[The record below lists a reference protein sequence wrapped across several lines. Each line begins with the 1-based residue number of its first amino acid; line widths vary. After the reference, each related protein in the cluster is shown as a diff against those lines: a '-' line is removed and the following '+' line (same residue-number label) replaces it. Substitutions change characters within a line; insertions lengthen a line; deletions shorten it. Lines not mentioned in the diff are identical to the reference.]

1 MDLHGKALYLTYD
14 GLTDPLGQA
23 QILPYLLGLEQKG
36 MGFVIIS
43 FEKKEAFLAY
53 EQHVFKQLEGRDIQ
67 WIPLS
72 YTKKPAVFS
81 TLYDLWRMKRAAK
94 KSLSSA
100 HTIIHCRSY
109 LPMLVAMS
117 INQGRKVIFDMRGL
131 WADERVDGNLWPQH
145 KPLYRWIYR
154 YFLRKEKEFIQ
165 QSDALVSLTHDG
177 IKALS
182 ERYDSRILENKST
195 VIPCCVDSE
204 LFQPENPI
212 LNLKRSLG
220 IPEEGKVLIH
230 VGSVGTWYRL
240 DQELVFFNALS
251 ALDPTW
257 YFLILT
263 KDTTAATTIVN
274 SNQSFSYRV
283 VIHSAP
289 HHEVPSFLNLA
300 QASIQFIEPAF
311 SKRASSPVKLGESLA
326 MGVPVIANAGIGDSQ
341 VLIQEGLA
349 GICINSWDDIPS
361 AVADFQRMRFD
372 SNAIREYAIR
382 ILGLEQGIT
391 EYHQVYTKILPHD

>member
-1 MDLHGKALYLTYD
+1 MDLHGKALYLSYD

-23 QILPYLLGLEQKG
+23 QILPYLLGLEQHG

-43 FEKKEAFLAY
+43 FEKKESFLAY

-67 WIPLS
+67 WIPLA

-117 INQGRKVIFDMRGL
+117 IHQGRKVIFDMRGL

-154 YFLRKEKEFIQ
+154 YFLRKEKEFVQ
-165 QSDALVSLTHDG
+165 HSDALVSLTHDG

-182 ERYDSRILENKST
+182 ERYGSSILENKST

-204 LFQPENPI
+204 LFQPENPP

-274 SNQSFSYRV
+274 SNQSFSSRV

-289 HHEVPSFLNLA
+289 HHEVPSFFNLA

-341 VLIQEGLA
+341 ALIQEGLA

-382 ILGLEQGIT
+382 TLGLEQGIT
-391 EYHQVYTKILPHD
+391 AYHQVYTKILPHD

>member
-1 MDLHGKALYLTYD
+1 MDLHGKALYLSYD

-23 QILPYLLGLEQKG
+23 QILPYLLGLEQQG

-43 FEKKEAFLAY
+43 FEKKEAFSAHKH
-53 EQHVFKQLEGRDIQ
+53 HVQKQLEGRDIQ

-81 TLYDLWRMKRAAK
+81 TVYDLWRMKRAARK
-94 KSLSSA
+94 TLTTA

-145 KPLYRWIYR
+145 KPLYRLIYR
-154 YFLRKEKEFIQ
+154 YFLRKEKDFVQ

-204 LFQPENPI
+204 LFQPENPP
-212 LNLKRSLG
+212 LNLIRSLG
-220 IPEEGKVLIH
+220 IPNEGKVLIH

-257 YFLILT
+257 NVLILT

-274 SNQSFSYRV
+274 SNQSFSSRV
-283 VIHSAP
+283 IIHSAP

-300 QASIQFIEPAF
+300 QASIQFIEPAY

-326 MGVPVIANAGIGDSQ
+326 MGVPVITNVGIGDSQ
-341 VLIQEGLA
+341 ALIQEGSA
-349 GICINSWDDIPS
+349 GICINSWDDITS
-361 AVADFQRMRFD
+361 SVMDFQRMRFD
-372 SNAIREYAIR
+372 TNAIRTYAIR
-382 ILGLEQGIT
+382 TLGIEQGINA
-391 EYHQVYTKILPHD
+391 YQQVYKKMLSHD

>member
-1 MDLHGKALYLTYD
+1 MDLHGKALYLSYD

-23 QILPYLLGLEQKG
+23 QILPYLLGLEQHG

-43 FEKKEAFLAY
+43 FEKKESFLAH
-53 EQHVFKQLEGRDIQ
+53 EQHVHKQLEGRDIQ

-81 TLYDLWRMKRAAK
+81 TVYDLWRMKRAAK

-117 INQGRKVIFDMRGL
+117 IHQGRKVIFDMRGL

-154 YFLRKEKEFIQ
+154 YFLRKEKDFVQ

-182 ERYDSRILENKST
+182 VRYDSHILENKST

-220 IPEEGKVLIH
+220 IPEESKVLIH

-263 KDTTAATTIVN
+263 KDTTAATSIVN
-274 SNQSFSYRV
+274 SNQSFSSRV

-326 MGVPVIANAGIGDSQ
+326 MGVPVIANVGIGDSQ
-341 VLIQEGLA
+341 ALIQEGLA

-382 ILGLEQGIT
+382 TLGLDQGIAAYQ
-391 EYHQVYTKILPHD
+391 EVYTKILPHD

>member
-23 QILPYLLGLEQKG
+23 QILPYLLGLEQQG

-43 FEKKEAFLAY
+43 FEKKEALSEY
-53 EQHVFKQLEGRDIQ
+53 KHHVLQQIEGRNIQ

-81 TLYDLWRMKRAAK
+81 TVYDLWRMKRAAK
-94 KSLSSA
+94 KTLTSA

-117 INQGRKVIFDMRGL
+117 LNQGRKVIFDMRGL

-154 YFLRKEKEFIQ
+154 YFLRKEKEFVQ
-165 QSDALVSLTHDG
+165 YSDALVSLTHDG

-182 ERYDSRILENKST
+182 ERYGSSILEHKST

-204 LFQPENPI
+204 LFQPENPS

-240 DQELVFFNALS
+240 DQELIFFNALC

-263 KDTTAATTIVN
+263 KDTTAASAIVN
-274 SNQSFSYRV
+274 SNQSLSSRV
-283 VIHSAP
+283 IIHSAP
-289 HHEVPSFLNLA
+289 HHEVPSFLNMA

-326 MGVPVIANAGIGDSQ
+326 MGVPVISNVGIGDSQ
-341 VLIQEGLA
+341 ALIQEGLA

-361 AVADFQRMRFD
+361 SVMDFQRMRFD
-372 SNAIREYAIR
+372 SNAIRTYAIST
-382 ILGLEQGIT
+382 LGLEQGIAA
-391 EYHQVYTKILPHD
+391 YQQVYTKILPND

>member
-23 QILPYLLGLEQKG
+23 QILPYLLGLENQG

-43 FEKKEAFLAY
+43 FEKKEAFLANK
-53 EQHVFKQLEGRDIQ
+53 QHVHKQLEGRDIQ

-81 TLYDLWRMKRAAK
+81 TVYDLWRMKRAAS
-94 KSLSSA
+94 KSLTSA

-117 INQGRKVIFDMRGL
+117 IHQGRKVIFDMRGL

-145 KPLYRWIYR
+145 KPLYRWIFR
-154 YFLRKEKEFIQ
+154 YFRRKEKEFVQ
-165 QSDALVSLTHDG
+165 QSDALVSLTQDG

-182 ERYDSRILENKST
+182 ERYGSRILENKST

-204 LFQPENPI
+204 LFQPENPP
-212 LNLKRSLG
+212 LHLKRSLG
-220 IPEEGKVLIH
+220 IPEDGKVLIH

-263 KDTTAATTIVN
+263 KDTTAAAAIVN
-274 SNQSFSYRV
+274 STQSLSSRV

-341 VLIQEGLA
+341 ALIQEGLA
-349 GICINSWDDIPS
+349 GLCISSWDDIPS

-372 SNAIREYAIR
+372 SNAIREYAIKT
-382 ILGLEQGIT
+382 LGLEQGIAAYQ
-391 EYHQVYTKILPHD
+391 EVYTKILPYD

>member
-1 MDLHGKALYLTYD
+1 MDLHGKALYLSYD

-23 QILPYLLGLEQKG
+23 QILPYLLGLEQQG

-43 FEKKEAFLAY
+43 FEKKEAFSANKH
-53 EQHVFKQLEGRDIQ
+53 HVQKQLEGRDIQ
-67 WIPLS
+67 WIPLY

-81 TLYDLWRMKRAAK
+81 TVYDLWRMKRAARK
-94 KSLSSA
+94 ALRTA

-109 LPMLVAMS
+109 LPMLLAMS

-154 YFLRKEKEFIQ
+154 YFLRKEQAFIQ
-165 QSDALVSLTHDG
+165 QSDALISLTHDG
-177 IKALS
+177 IIALS
-182 ERYDSRILENKST
+182 ERYGSGNIENKST

-204 LFQPENPI
+204 LFQPETPQ
-212 LNLKRSLG
+212 LDLKRSLG
-220 IPEEGKVLIH
+220 IPDEAKVLIH

-251 ALDPTW
+251 AVDSSW

-263 KDTTAATTIVN
+263 KDTVAARAIVN
-274 SNQSFSYRV
+274 SNHTLSSRV
-283 VIHSAP
+283 IIHSAP

-300 QASIQFIEPAF
+300 QASIQFIEPEY

-326 MGVPVIANAGIGDSQ
+326 MGVPVITNVGIGDSQ
-341 VLIQEGLA
+341 ALIQKGSA

-361 AVADFQRMRFD
+361 AVMDFQRMRFD
-372 SNAIREYAIR
+372 TNAIRTYAIR
-382 ILGLEQGIT
+382 TLGLEQGIAA
-391 EYHQVYTKILPHD
+391 YQQVYTKMLSYD

>member
-1 MDLHGKALYLTYD
+1 MDLHGKALYLSYD

-23 QILPYLLGLEQKG
+23 QILPYLLGLEQQG

-43 FEKKEAFLAY
+43 FEKKEAFS
-53 EQHVFKQLEGRDIQ
+53 ENKQLVQKQIEGRNIH

-81 TLYDLWRMKRAAK
+81 TVYDLWRMKRAAR

-109 LPMLVAMS
+109 LPMVVAMS
-117 INQGRKVIFDMRGL
+117 IKQDRKVIFDMRGL

-145 KPLYRWIYR
+145 KPLYRSIYR
-154 YFLRKEKEFIQ
+154 YFLRKEKEFVR

-177 IKALS
+177 IKALA
-182 ERYDSRILENKST
+182 ERYDSHILENKST
-195 VIPCCVDSE
+195 VIPCCVDTE
-204 LFQPENPI
+204 LFQPEDPP

-220 IPEEGKVLIH
+220 IPDEGKVLIH

-274 SNQSFSYRV
+274 SIQSLSSRV
-283 VIHSAP
+283 VIHSAA

-326 MGVPVIANAGIGDSQ
+326 MGVPVIANVGIGDSQ
-341 VLIQEGLA
+341 ALIQEGLA

-361 AVADFQRMRFD
+361 AAADFQRMRFD
-372 SNAIREYAIR
+372 SNAIREYATR
-382 ILGLEQGIT
+382 TLGLEQGIAAYQ
-391 EYHQVYTKILPHD
+391 EVYTKILLHD

>member
-1 MDLHGKALYLTYD
+1 MDLHGKALYLSYD

-23 QILPYLLGLEQKG
+23 QILPYLLGLEQQG
-36 MGFVIIS
+36 LGFIIIS

-117 INQGRKVIFDMRGL
+117 IHQGRKVIFDMRGL

-154 YFLRKEKEFIQ
+154 YFLRKEKDFVQ

-182 ERYDSRILENKST
+182 ERYDSRILDNKST

-204 LFQPENPI
+204 LFQPENPP

-220 IPEEGKVLIH
+220 IPDEGKVLIH

-251 ALDPTW
+251 ELDPTW

-274 SNQSFSYRV
+274 LNQSFSSRV

-326 MGVPVIANAGIGDSQ
+326 MGVPVIANVGIGDSQ
-341 VLIQEGLA
+341 ALIQEGLA

-391 EYHQVYTKILPHD
+391 AYHQVYTKILPHD

>member
-1 MDLHGKALYLTYD
+1 MDLHGKALYLSYD

-23 QILPYLLGLEQKG
+23 QILPYLLGLENQG

-43 FEKKEAFLAY
+43 FEKKEAFLPNK
-53 EQHVFKQLEGRDIQ
+53 QHVHKQLEGRDIQ

-81 TLYDLWRMKRAAK
+81 TVYDLWRMKRAAS
-94 KSLSSA
+94 KSLTSA

-117 INQGRKVIFDMRGL
+117 IHQGRKVIFDMRGL
-131 WADERVDGNLWPQH
+131 WADERVEGNLWPQH
-145 KPLYRWIYR
+145 KPLYRWIFR
-154 YFLRKEKEFIQ
+154 YFRRKEKEFVQ
-165 QSDALVSLTHDG
+165 QSDALVSLTQDG

-182 ERYDSRILENKST
+182 ERYGSRILENKST

-204 LFQPENPI
+204 LFQPENPP
-212 LNLKRSLG
+212 LHLKRSLG
-220 IPEEGKVLIH
+220 IPEDGKVLIH

-251 ALDPTW
+251 AQDPTW

-263 KDTTAATTIVN
+263 KDTTAAAAIVN
-274 SNQSFSYRV
+274 SNQSLSSRV

-326 MGVPVIANAGIGDSQ
+326 MGVPVIGNAGIGDSQ
-341 VLIQEGLA
+341 ALIQEGLA
-349 GICINSWDDIPS
+349 GICISSWDDIPS

-372 SNAIREYAIR
+372 SNAIREYAIKT
-382 ILGLEQGIT
+382 LGLEQGIAAYQ
-391 EYHQVYTKILPHD
+391 EVYTKILPYD

>member
-1 MDLHGKALYLTYD
+1 MDLHGKALYLSYD

-23 QILPYLLGLEQKG
+23 QILPYLLGLEQQG

-43 FEKKEAFLAY
+43 FEKKVAFLAHK
-53 EQHVFKQLEGRDIQ
+53 QHVHKQLEGRDIQ

-117 INQGRKVIFDMRGL
+117 IHQGRKVIFDMRGL

-154 YFLRKEKEFIQ
+154 YFLRKEKEFVQ
-165 QSDALVSLTHDG
+165 HSDALVSLTHDG

-182 ERYDSRILENKST
+182 ERYGSSILENKST

-204 LFQPENPI
+204 LFQPENPP

-263 KDTTAATTIVN
+263 KDTTAATSIVN
-274 SNQSFSYRV
+274 SNQSLSSRV

-289 HHEVPSFLNLA
+289 HHEVPSFFNLA

-341 VLIQEGLA
+341 ALIQEGLA

-382 ILGLEQGIT
+382 TLGLEQGIT
-391 EYHQVYTKILPHD
+391 AYHQVYTKILPHD

>member
-23 QILPYLLGLEQKG
+23 QILPYLLGLETQG

-43 FEKKEAFLAY
+43 FEKKEAFLANK
-53 EQHVFKQLEGRDIQ
+53 QHVHKQLEGRDIQ

-81 TLYDLWRMKRAAK
+81 TVYDLWRMKRAAS
-94 KSLSSA
+94 KSLTSA

-117 INQGRKVIFDMRGL
+117 IHQGRKVIFDMRGL

-145 KPLYRWIYR
+145 KPLYRWIFR
-154 YFLRKEKEFIQ
+154 YFRRKEKEFVQ
-165 QSDALVSLTHDG
+165 QSDALVSLTQDG

-182 ERYDSRILENKST
+182 ERYGSRILENKST

-204 LFQPENPI
+204 LFQPENPP
-212 LNLKRSLG
+212 LHLKRSLG
-220 IPEEGKVLIH
+220 IPEDGKVLIH

-251 ALDPTW
+251 AQDPTW

-263 KDTTAATTIVN
+263 KDTTAAAAIVN
-274 SNQSFSYRV
+274 STQSLSSRV

-341 VLIQEGLA
+341 ALIQEGLA
-349 GICINSWDDIPS
+349 GICISSWDDIPY

-372 SNAIREYAIR
+372 SNAIREYAIKT
-382 ILGLEQGIT
+382 LGLEQGIAV
-391 EYHQVYTKILPHD
+391 YQRVYTKILPHD

>member
-1 MDLHGKALYLTYD
+1 
-14 GLTDPLGQA
+14 
-23 QILPYLLGLEQKG
+23 
-36 MGFVIIS
+36 
-43 FEKKEAFLAY
+43 
-53 EQHVFKQLEGRDIQ
+53 
-67 WIPLS
+67 
-72 YTKKPAVFS
+72 
-81 TLYDLWRMKRAAK
+81 
-94 KSLSSA
+94 
-100 HTIIHCRSY
+100 
-109 LPMLVAMS
+109 MLVAMS
-117 INQGRKVIFDMRGL
+117 IHQGRKVIFDMRGL

-145 KPLYRWIYR
+145 KPLYRWIFR
-154 YFLRKEKEFIQ
+154 YFRRKEKEFVQ
-165 QSDALVSLTHDG
+165 QSDALVSLTQDG

-182 ERYDSRILENKST
+182 ERYGSRILENKST

-204 LFQPENPI
+204 LFQPENPP
-212 LNLKRSLG
+212 LHLKRSLG

-263 KDTTAATTIVN
+263 KDTTAAAAIVN
-274 SNQSFSYRV
+274 STQSLSSRV

-326 MGVPVIANAGIGDSQ
+326 MGVPVIANVGIGDSQ
-341 VLIQEGLA
+341 ALIQEGLA

-382 ILGLEQGIT
+382 TLGLEQGIAAYQ
-391 EYHQVYTKILPHD
+391 EVYTKILPHD

>member
-1 MDLHGKALYLTYD
+1 MDLHGKSLYLSYD

-23 QILPYLLGLEQKG
+23 QILPYLLGLEQQG

-43 FEKKEAFLAY
+43 FEKKESFSAHKQY
-53 EQHVFKQLEGRDIQ
+53 VHKQLEGRDIQ

-72 YTKKPAVFS
+72 YTKKPAVIS
-81 TLYDLWRMKRAAK
+81 TVYDLWRMKRAARR
-94 KSLSSA
+94 SLTSA

-145 KPLYRWIYR
+145 NLLYRWIYR
-154 YFLRKEKEFIQ
+154 YFLRKEHEFVQ

-182 ERYDSRILENKST
+182 ERYGSGIVENKST

-204 LFQPENPI
+204 LFQPATPP

-220 IPEEGKVLIH
+220 IPDEGKVLIH

-251 ALDPTW
+251 ALDSSW

-263 KDTTAATTIVN
+263 KDTVAAKAIVN
-274 SNQSFSYRV
+274 STQLISSRV
-283 VIHSAP
+283 IIHSAP
-289 HHEVPSFLNLA
+289 HHEVPSYLNLA

-326 MGVPVIANAGIGDSQ
+326 MGVPVISNVGIGDSQ
-341 VLIQEGLA
+341 ALIQEGLA

-361 AVADFQRMRFD
+361 SVTDFQRMRFD
-372 SNAIREYAIR
+372 SNAIRTYAIR
-382 ILGLEQGIT
+382 TLGLEQGIIA
-391 EYHQVYTKILPHD
+391 YQQVYTKMLYHD